1 MTDNEEQTRS
11 KDLLGRKIAGIN
23 VNQDY
28 TVFNLFWSFTRGPV
42 RIFPVSV
49 TFYKRLRLVS
59 LPAREIIK
67 RVQLNQMN
75 GKLYGKLEN

>member
-28 TVFNLFWSFTRGPV
+28 TVFNLFGV
-42 RIFPVSV
+42 
-49 TFYKRLRLVS
+49 LL
-59 LPAREIIK
+59 AG
-67 RVQLNQMN
+67 Q
-75 GKLYGKLEN
+75 